1 MSIETGI
8 VLPDQRVLAHLAM
21 AAVSG
26 GKAAPMPLGADQ
38 IDRLLD
44 GASEAQLAML
54 IDVCIPALL
63 LLGRDDL
70 LALIREAQK
79 RRG

>member
-1 MSIETGI
+1 MPIETGL
-8 VLPDQRVLAHLAM
+8 VLPDRRMLVHRAM

-26 GKAAPMPLGADQ
+26 GKAAPMPLGPGD

-63 LLGRDDL
+63 LLGRHDL
-70 LALIREAQK
+70 LSLIREAQE

>member
-8 VLPDQRVLAHLAM
+8 VVSDQRMLARVAM

-26 GKAAPMPLGADQ
+26 GKAAPMPLGTGD

-44 GASEAQLAML
+44 GASEARLAML
-54 IDVCIPALL
+54 IEVCIPALL
-63 LLGRDDL
+63 LSGRDDL